1 MKWNC
6 NSGDIYIYTIYIY
19 TIYILYIY
27 YIYTIY
33 ILYIYILYIYYIY
46 ILYIY
51 TIYIYYIC
59 NCFTNTSSTT
69 SHQNICPISE
79 TSIFGS
85 TRLTDFLVR
94 QQQQNGPWISW
105 MTNHNQLKLH
115 CWSWLRSHLK
125 VRRYF
130 LWRSPAKDWEIPGS
144 GLFRR
149 KSESAEMPKKWAPEM
164 YCLVFLGILIV
175 VIPLNSSIR
184 IILLPTIYWPSTNV
198 VVLGIVALCN
208 IYACY
213 HSWSSWT
220 ACKHGVSVRTWRGP
234 FSGRKGVV

>member
-1 MKWNC
+1 MKWNETAIPV
-6 NSGDIYIYTIYIY
+6 IYIYTIYIY
-19 TIYILYIY
+19 TIYI

-33 ILYIYILYIYYIY
+33 ILYIYCIYTV
-46 ILYIY
+46 YIY
-51 TIYIYYIC
+51 TIYS

-184 IILLPTIYWPSTNV
+184 IILLPTIYWPSTRV